1 MEVFNIIDET
11 SRRAA
16 ANPLL
21 RALQE
26 NRTVDLTANCM
37 LVSRDGREYLIEDS
51 AAPIH
56 DKNGELTG
64 AVIVFRDVSRLR
76 ANARDMTHLAQHDVL
91 TDLPNRLLLSDR
103 VTNAIALARRYG
115 RQFALLFLDLDGFKA
130 INDTLGHGR
139 GDRLLISVACRL
151 VDSVRG
157 SDTVCRHGGD
167 EFVVLLSE
175 VSGAA
180 DAAASATTLIRTLAE
195 PHDIDGHQLAITTS
209 IGISIYP
216 RDGRDGEALLRCADS
231 AMYRAKRSGRNG
243 YAFFTA
249 LE

>member
-1 MEVFNIIDET
+1 
-11 SRRAA
+11 
-16 ANPLL
+16 
-21 RALQE
+21 
-26 NRTVDLTANCM
+26 
-37 LVSRDGREYLIEDS
+37 
-51 AAPIH
+51 
-56 DKNGELTG
+56 
-64 AVIVFRDVSRLR
+64 
-76 ANARDMTHLAQHDVL
+76 MTHLAQHHVL
-91 TDLPNRLLLSDR
+91 TDLPNRLLLNDR

-151 VDSVRG
+151 ADSVRA

-180 DAAASATTLIRTLAE
+180 DAAASATTLLRTLAE

-216 RDGRDGEALLRCADS
+216 RDVRDGEALLRCPDS
-231 AMYRAKRSGRNG
+231 AMYRTKRSGRNG

-249 LE
+249 S